1 MTSEDL
7 ITADTLSPTLSARS
21 STASLVI
28 EENTV
33 RPEASSTFTWAVV
46 VPLVTATTLPGSIL
60 RALNFICSF
69 LVDPDS
75 LMDFRIP
82 QAMRVALSDSA
93 KPLSAVCNSSPQFT
107 CFVLQRSGGHHDRFC
122 SAICPPASSTANR
135 RDFGCQRDRPGRP
148 AGPGGLFVV

>member
-21 STASLVI
+21 SAASLVI

-46 VPLVTATTLPGSIL
+46 VPLVTATTLPGSML

-93 KPLSAVCNSSPQFT
+93 KPLSAAVQ
-107 CFVLQRSGGHHDRFC
+107 Q
-122 SAICPPASSTANR
+122 
-135 RDFGCQRDRPGRP
+135 
-148 AGPGGLFVV
+148 